1 MKQFLKFIGV
11 AEEYSAFIDSNL
23 SLHIRDHNNLSFSP
37 KPIFIILCIDVDPLG
52 KGKLKESESVPFD
65 MASATIKMAGGI
77 KKKAPAKA
85 PQSAPVDSS
94 SRSNSSS
101 NNKNS
106 VKNGGNGNSKPSS
119 GSNAPPTSSKRPD
132 TASAPA
138 RVENQNPKG
147 RIKNS
152 ASDASLNSRTN
163 SSHDNNDN
171 NNSSH
176 SIVPR
181 GIEETFEKVSSAFGN
196 LDSKLKEAAAKLDP
210 NYKQRESNAAAERE
224 QTERENR

>member
-1 MKQFLKFIGV
+1 LTFIEMP
-11 AEEYSAFIDSNL
+11 EECSSFINSDL
-23 SLHIRDHNNLSFSP
+23 SLYIRDHNNLSFSP

-52 KGKLKESESVPFD
+52 KGKLKEPESVPFD
-65 MASATIKMAGGI
+65 MALATIKVAGGV
-77 KKKAPAKA
+77 KKRAPAKV
-85 PQSAPVDSS
+85 PQSASAPVDSS
-94 SRSNSSS
+94 SRSNSSN

-106 VKNGGNGNSKPSS
+106 IKNGANGNSKPNS
-119 GSNAPPTSSKRPD
+119 GSTAPPSSNKKPD
-132 TASAPA
+132 AAPAPA

>member
-1 MKQFLKFIGV
+1 
-11 AEEYSAFIDSNL
+11 
-23 SLHIRDHNNLSFSP
+23 
-37 KPIFIILCIDVDPLG
+37 LG
-52 KGKLKESESVPFD
+52 KGKLKESESVPFN
-65 MASATIKMAGGI
+65 MALATIKVVGGV

-94 SRSNSSS
+94 SRSNSSNN

-106 VKNGGNGNSKPSS
+106 VKNGANGNSKSSS
-119 GSNAPPTSSKRPD
+119 GSTAPPSSNKKPD
-132 TASAPA
+132 TAPALA

-152 ASDASLNSRTN
+152 VSDASLNSRTN